1 MKILMLDN
9 YDSFTYNL
17 VGMLEAVSG
26 ISIVVKRNDEIGL
39 EEVAEFDKIILS
51 PGPGL
56 PQDAGI
62 MMDLIHRYGS
72 EKSILGICLGM
83 QAIGLAFGGKLKNLK
98 DVFHGVSRQVNVL
111 SEDLLFS
118 ACSPDFMAGRY
129 HSWVLDDEA
138 FPDNHLKITAVDELG
153 LIMGIRHRFH
163 DVCGLQFHPESILT
177 PLGHTILKAW
187 IHAPVQIPQ
196 L

>member
-17 VGMLEAVSG
+17 VGMMEAISG
-26 ISIVVKRNDEIGL
+26 HTIVVKRNDEISL
-39 EEVAEFDKIILS
+39 DEVTEFDKIILS

-56 PQDAGI
+56 PQEAGI
-62 MMDLIHRYGS
+62 MMDLIYRYGS

-83 QAIGLAFGGKLKNLK
+83 QAIGLAYGGKLKNLTE
-98 DVFHGVSRQVNVL
+98 VFHGVSRQVNVL
-111 SEDLLFS
+111 GEDLLFN

-129 HSWVLDDEA
+129 HSWVLDNEG

-153 LIMGIRHRFH
+153 LIMGIRHQNY

-187 IHAPVQIPQ
+187 IHVPVQIPQ

>member
-17 VGMLEAVSG
+17 VGMMEALSG
-26 ISIVVKRNDEIGL
+26 YAIIIKRNDEISL
-39 EEVAEFDKIILS
+39 DEVSKFDKIILS
-51 PGPGL
+51 PGPGI
-56 PQDAGI
+56 PEEAGI
-62 MMDLIHRYGS
+62 MMDLIRRYGS

-83 QAIGLAFGGKLKNLK
+83 QAIGLAYGGKLKNLK
-98 DVFHGVSRQVNVL
+98 EVFHGVSRQVNVMN
-111 SEDLLFS
+111 EDLLFND
-118 ACSPDFMAGRY
+118 CSPEFMAGRY
-129 HSWVLDDEA
+129 HSWVLDQEF
-138 FPDNHLKITAVDELG
+138 FPKKQLKITAMDEEG
-153 LIMGIRHRFH
+153 LIMGIRHLTH

>member
-17 VGMLEAVSG
+17 VGMMEAISG
-26 ISIVVKRNDEIGL
+26 YAIVVKRNDEISL
-39 EEVAEFDKIILS
+39 EEVSEFDKIILS

-56 PQDAGI
+56 PQEAGI
-62 MMDLIHRYGS
+62 MMDLIKRYGS

-83 QAIGLAFGGKLKNLK
+83 QAIGLAYGGKLKNLTQ
-98 DVFHGVSRQVNVL
+98 VFHGVSRQVNVL
-111 SEDLLFS
+111 EDDLLYTDCK
-118 ACSPDFMAGRY
+118 AGFMAGRY
-129 HSWVLDDEA
+129 HSWVLDREF
-138 FPDNHLKITAVDELG
+138 FPENQLKITAMDEEG
-153 LIMGIRHRFH
+153 LIMGIRHLNH

-177 PLGHTILKAW
+177 PLGDTILKAW
-187 IHAPVQIPQ
+187 IHAPVTIPQ

>member
-17 VGMLEAVSG
+17 TGMMESISG
-26 ISIVVKRNDEIGL
+26 LSIVVKRNNEIGL
-39 EEVAEFDKIILS
+39 EEAAEFDKIILS

-56 PQDAGI
+56 PQEAGI
-62 MMDLIHRYGS
+62 MMDLIYRYGS

-83 QAIGLAFGGKLKNLK
+83 QAIGLAYGGKLKNLK
-98 DVFHGVSRQVNVL
+98 EVFHGVSRQVNVL
-111 SEDLLFS
+111 SEDLLFN

-129 HSWVLDDEA
+129 HSWVVDKED
-138 FPDNHLKITAVDELG
+138 FPDEQLQITAVDETG

-177 PLGHTILKAW
+177 PLGDTILKAW

>member
-17 VGMLEAVSG
+17 VGMIEAISG
-26 ISIVVKRNDEIGL
+26 LSIVVKRNDEISL
-39 EEVAEFDKIILS
+39 DEVTEFDKIILS

-56 PQDAGI
+56 PQEAGN
-62 MMDLIHRYGS
+62 MMDLIYRYGS

-83 QAIGLAFGGKLKNLK
+83 QAIGLAYGGKLKNLTE
-98 DVFHGVSRQVNVL
+98 VFHGVSRQVNVL
-111 SEDLLFS
+111 GEDLLFK

-129 HSWVLDDEA
+129 HSWVLDSDD
-138 FPDNHLKITAVDELG
+138 FPNDHLKITAVDELG
-153 LIMGIRHRFH
+153 LIMGIRHQKF